1 MYQGG
6 NSMKLYKLVEDLYHG
21 FGNIKCELG
30 ITTADIEMKCCL
42 SGVSGT
48 LSNVPAFLGGCE
60 VIACEL
66 TYNSLE
72 QKVEITI

>member
-1 MYQGG
+1 
-6 NSMKLYKLVEDLYHG
+6 MKLYELVSDLYHG

-30 ITTADIEMKCCL
+30 ITTADVEAKFHL
-42 SGVSGT
+42 SGVNGT
-48 LSNVPAFLGGCE
+48 LSNVPAFLGGYE
-60 VIACEL
+60 VIACDL